1 MKKILKDTLAL
12 AIITIIAGIA
22 LGGVYTITKEPIA
35 KQNEKTKL
43 AAYNSVFKELD
54 NYEVVEE
61 IQSLRNTIKDSGYNA
76 VELNEVVKA
85 FDKDNMLLG
94 YIITV
99 TDKEGYGGNI
109 KMTVGIDSNGTITGL
124 ELLEISET
132 AGLGMKAADK
142 SFREQYIGIK
152 SDKVEYVK
160 GNASADNEI
169 DAISS
174 ATITTKAVT
183 DGVNAALVAFKEL
196 GGASNE

>member
-1 MKKILKDTLAL
+1 
-12 AIITIIAGIA
+12 
-22 LGGVYTITKEPIA
+22 
-35 KQNEKTKL
+35 
-43 AAYNSVFKELD
+43 
-54 NYEVVEE
+54 
-61 IQSLRNTIKDSGYNA
+61 
-76 VELNEVVKA
+76 
-85 FDKDNMLLG
+85 
-94 YIITV
+94 
-99 TDKEGYGGNI
+99 
-109 KMTVGIDSNGTITGL
+109 MTVGIDSNGTITGL